1 MRNSKVT
8 KVLSWYYIFTFLAIF
23 GLGVYLYS
31 SFIIREGATPNKFT
45 KDENVLVLW
54 SEDNKY
60 YPAKILKVKENNE
73 FDIEYTMDETTDE
86 VDATSIE
93 KMPANVVKFAATKC
107 VDKTFLSLW
116 NSSNIKIP
124 THESEKDLENA
135 ITFQFGCN

>member
-1 MRNSKVT
+1 MRNSKMS
-8 KVLSWYYIFTFLAIF
+8 KVFSWYYIFAFLAIF
-23 GLGVYLYS
+23 GLAGYLYS
-31 SFIIREGATPNKFT
+31 TFRMREGATANKFT

-60 YPAKILKVKENNE
+60 YPGKILKVKENNE

-107 VDKTFLSLW
+107 VDQMFLSLW
-116 NSSNIKIP
+116 NGSNIRIP
-124 THESEKDLENA
+124 TPESEKDLENA
-135 ITFQFGCN
+135 ITFQSGCN